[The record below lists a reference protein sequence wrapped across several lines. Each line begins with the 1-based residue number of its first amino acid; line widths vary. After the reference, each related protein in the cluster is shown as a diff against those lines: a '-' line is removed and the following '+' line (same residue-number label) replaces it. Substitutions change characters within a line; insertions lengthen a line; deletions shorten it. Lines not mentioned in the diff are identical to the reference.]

1 PYMGPYLMR
10 FQIRDLEEFSGVRAH
25 TIRIWEK
32 RYGLLEPERTGTNIR
47 TYGINELKV
56 ILNVAFLNQRGHKI
70 SKIAAL
76 NAEQRDRLVRE
87 VALGDEHGGDALNS
101 LKLAMLSFD
110 EVLFESVSSK
120 FREANGFRKLVE
132 QLFVPLLEHIGLLW
146 QTNSICPAHEHFV
159 SNIIRHKLIVAS
171 DALPLNAAMHER
183 IHILYLPENEIH
195 ELGLLYVNYLLK
207 ARGERTIYLGQ
218 SVPYHDLQQVTIH
231 FPQKLVLIGILTTT
245 ATSTEIPQMLQ
256 DLREELPDE
265 RIQFWFAG
273 NQMNKIPATQIPPG
287 MKLFQTLAELIKEV
301 EG

>member
-1 PYMGPYLMR
+1 MGPYLMR

-76 NAEQRDRLVRE
+76 NAEQRDQLVRE
-87 VALGDEHGGDALNS
+87 VALVDEHGGDALNS

-120 FREANGFRKLVE
+120 FREVNGFRKLVE
-132 QLFVPLLEHIGLLW
+132 QLYVPLLEHIGLLW

-171 DALPLNAAMHER
+171 DALPLNAALHER
-183 IHILYLPENEIH
+183 IHI
-195 ELGLLYVNYLLK
+195 
-207 ARGERTIYLGQ
+207 
-218 SVPYHDLQQVTIH
+218 
-231 FPQKLVLIGILTTT
+231 
-245 ATSTEIPQMLQ
+245 
-256 DLREELPDE
+256 
-265 RIQFWFAG
+265 
-273 NQMNKIPATQIPPG
+273 
-287 MKLFQTLAELIKEV
+287 
-301 EG
+301 